1 YTIDNR
7 DSDGYGIINH
17 YDTWPLGFEIPIQQN
32 LPAGF
37 ESSGIVWHP
46 FYGASFL
53 VSDKGT
59 VSKVNLDGLGVTSW
73 SMSGDLEGITIAD
86 PASKYVYIVV
96 EFPSQLIQFDPST
109 GTKVK
114 TISLA
119 GVVPATIDPN
129 LGIQGVAYVPFGYHP
144 YTNIKNGL
152 FYFGVQEDGKIHVVN
167 VDFTSGIV
175 ALIDSFTPV
184 SGRVDISDLYFST
197 ETKILYILYDSTNL
211 LREITVNN
219 TYLKESFLPG
229 KNLDGVTVLSH
240 CSDTEATLIVAE
252 DAGRVMKYG
261 NYPIA
266 CVVVPPKD
274 NDGDGYTVDVD
285 CNDNDANINPGKIE
299 ILYNGKDDDCN
310 TATSDTVDADK
321 DGYNSNVDCND
332 NNAAINPGKTEI
344 IANGIDDDC
353 NILTLDLPDS
363 DGDGVIDPLDE
374 CPGFDDH
381 IDVDGDGV
389 PDMCDNVNN
398 LDSDGDG
405 YPDIEDKCPGFD
417 DKLDLD
423 QDGLPDGCDAT
434 DDRDQDG
441 DGLTNTQEKSY
452 GTNPLVSDTDNDK
465 LSDGQEVLVYLT
477 NPLDFD
483 SDDGRVSDG
492 QEIIDK
498 TNPLNKS
505 DDIFLNPNLILSFTI
520 KADKVLVKYA
530 DKTQLTI
537 DPYKGISPISAATN
551 NRSDRMILTNGQY
564 LSVFQRD
571 TKVAEVQFNRGVSNI
586 FVLSIK
592 NMGTYDLITV
602 KYSLFGTFTKAFKE
616 TTVTKN
622 FKLVHNTLTAI

>member
-1 YTIDNR
+1 MKKLIVPLCILLNLLLVLGASWPADSGVSIHQNLPSSGYEPSGIVWHPYYNALFVVNDKGTLSKMNPDGTGVTSWTVAGDLEGLAVADPTSKYIYIVVEYPYKIIQFNPESGSISKSIDLTEVISATVTTNLGIEGMTYVPKGDHPYSINNGLFYFGVQENGKIYVLNVNFTAGTAALVDSFTPVSGRGDISDLYFSPETKTLYILYDGANLLREIKTDKTYLVEYTVPGTEQEGVYVSSGCPNTKTTIFIAEDKPIKLMKYKNYPIVCPVMPPGDSDGDGVPDANDKCPGFDDKLDLDADGIPNGCDTIDNR
-7 DSDGYGIINH
+7 DSDGDGVINSNDKCPGFDDKLDLDTDGIPNGCDTIDNRDSDGDGIINQ

-229 KNLDGVTVLSH
+229 
-240 CSDTEATLIVAE
+240 A
-252 DAGRVMKYG
+252 
-261 NYPIA
+261 
-266 CVVVPPKD
+266 
-274 NDGDGYTVDVD
+274 
-285 CNDNDANINPGKIE
+285 
-299 ILYNGKDDDCN
+299 
-310 TATSDTVDADK
+310 
-321 DGYNSNVDCND
+321 
-332 NNAAINPGKTEI
+332 
-344 IANGIDDDC
+344 
-353 NILTLDLPDS
+353 
-363 DGDGVIDPLDE
+363 
-374 CPGFDDH
+374 
-381 IDVDGDGV
+381 
-389 PDMCDNVNN
+389 
-398 LDSDGDG
+398 
-405 YPDIEDKCPGFD
+405 
-417 DKLDLD
+417 
-423 QDGLPDGCDAT
+423 
-434 DDRDQDG
+434 
-441 DGLTNTQEKSY
+441 
-452 GTNPLVSDTDNDK
+452 
-465 LSDGQEVLVYLT
+465 
-477 NPLDFD
+477 
-483 SDDGRVSDG
+483 
-492 QEIIDK
+492 
-498 TNPLNKS
+498 
-505 DDIFLNPNLILSFTI
+505 
-520 KADKVLVKYA
+520 
-530 DKTQLTI
+530 
-537 DPYKGISPISAATN
+537 
-551 NRSDRMILTNGQY
+551 
-564 LSVFQRD
+564 
-571 TKVAEVQFNRGVSNI
+571 QFA
-586 FVLSIK
+586 L
-592 NMGTYDLITV
+592 
-602 KYSLFGTFTKAFKE
+602 
-616 TTVTKN
+616 
-622 FKLVHNTLTAI
+622 